1 MPSYHLSILGQE
13 VSFKTNVGEER
24 IKEAARHIENRFQH
38 LDLYG
43 SRLSKEKLL
52 ILVALSLADD
62 SLQNSSKLQ
71 QTEDKL
77 ARLLDKIS
85 THADSTS

>member
-13 VSFKTNVGEER
+13 VSFKTNVSEER
-24 IKEAARHIENRFQH
+24 IKEAARHIESRFKH

-62 SLQNSSKLQ
+62 SLQCSHTLQ
-71 QTEDKL
+71 RTEERL
-77 ARLLDKIS
+77 ASLLDKIS
-85 THADSTS
+85 IHADQTS